1 MLTGTNYSSRQ
12 RHLHSKRLAS
22 QSPAAL
28 AEILGVPV
36 SSLPA
41 TPTESP
47 AASGASTPAA
57 KESSPETTDAAESDG
72 EPKRDS
78 LETIST
84 SKMSVSDYFRQ
95 KLREKALARQAASGS
110 STPAPTLSA
119 GSLAVMEDV
128 KITQDGVGW
137 EGTKMKFEEV
147 ETELADLGPE
157 YERPGEKPA
166 SDSSSDSTESEE
178 PKEKKKS
185 KGKEKASDDD
195 KAAKKARK
203 EEKRA
208 KKEEKEEKRRRKEE
222 KKAAKAEKEAKKEGK
237 DKKDK
242 KRKRDEDGDSDGKKR
257 KSKKD

>member
-1 MLTGTNYSSRQ
+1 MISIANYSSRQ

-47 AASGASTPAA
+47 SDSGASTPAA
-57 KESSPETTDAAESDG
+57 KESSPEPSTPAESDG
-72 EPKRDS
+72 EPQRLS
-78 LETIST
+78 LETITT

-110 STPAPTLSA
+110 STPVPTLSA
-119 GSLAVMEDV
+119 GSLAVMEEV

-157 YERPGEKPA
+157 YERPGEG
-166 SDSSSDSTESEE
+166 SSSSSSTESKEE

-185 KGKEKASDDD
+185 KGKEKASDEE

-222 KKAAKAEKEAKKEGK
+222 KKAAKAEKEAKKES
-237 DKKDK
+237 KDK
-242 KRKRDEDGDSDGKKR
+242 KRKRDDDKDGEDDGKKR
-257 KSKKD
+257 KSKSKKD